1 MELALPFNSRKI
13 TFELPLSPG
22 NLAIARRPP
31 RPEPAD
37 WAELAERALNS
48 PIGAQPLQKGELAGK
63 SVAVLLQPSLADAAQ
78 IILPHVIDLL
88 EQASAARI
96 VIIGCCSP
104 LPPSP
109 TPPILS
115 SPFLARFV
123 QHDPVTSESAF
134 RGFSALGTPIF
145 INKAAAEADVRI
157 AVGSVQ
163 PHPWLGY
170 SGGCGAIIPGIAA
183 APTLIRHLSL
193 CFSLNSSCGRLGDNP
208 ARLDAEYAATVV
220 GLDFILDFVLTL
232 DGKPVAAFAGDP
244 IRAHRAAVNSGDK
257 LVWGAELGGLAD
269 AAIASPGEEE
279 ESGRGGDGESGR
291 VGEGESGRV
300 GEGESGRVGEG
311 EIGRVGEGEIGGEGV
326 FDPRTLDFIA
336 AGVKP
341 RGTIVL
347 LAGPGHLPV
356 PDDPFERELL
366 AMPVPELAA
375 LFEKRDWPGDAE
387 APLDR
392 LLAILRTWALRRIFF
407 SRDVHLVGSELSG
420 DELDRLN
427 AAQYASI
434 EEAIEPMLV
443 LGGKNARVALVPD
456 AASTLCLA
464 ELH

>member
-269 AAIASPGEEE
+269 AAIASPGDAANE
-279 ESGRGGDGESGR
+279 
-291 VGEGESGRV
+291 EGEPDEQAGAFSPNLERGV
-300 GEGESGRVGEG
+300 
-311 EIGRVGEGEIGGEGV
+311 GGEGV
-326 FDPRTLDFIA
+326 FDPCTLDFIA

-347 LAGPGHLPV
+347 LAGTGHLPV
-356 PDDPFERELL
+356 PDDPFECELL

-375 LFEKRDWPGDAE
+375 LFEKRDWPADSE
-387 APLDR
+387 ASLDR
-392 LLAILRTWALRRIFF
+392 LLAILRMWAVRRIFF
-407 SRDVHLVGSELSG
+407 SRDVHLVGSTLSS

-427 AAQYASI
+427 AAQDASI

>member
-269 AAIASPGEEE
+269 AAIASPGDAANE
-279 ESGRGGDGESGR
+279 
-291 VGEGESGRV
+291 EGEPDEQAGAVSPNLERGV
-300 GEGESGRVGEG
+300 
-311 EIGRVGEGEIGGEGV
+311 GGEGV
-326 FDPRTLDFIA
+326 FDPCTLDFIA

-347 LAGPGHLPV
+347 LAGTGHLPV
-356 PDDPFERELL
+356 PDDPFECELL

-375 LFEKRDWPGDAE
+375 LFEKRDWPADSE
-387 APLDR
+387 ASLDR
-392 LLAILRTWALRRIFF
+392 LLAILRMWAVRRIFF
-407 SRDVHLVGSELSG
+407 SRDVHLVGSTLSS

-427 AAQYASI
+427 AAQDASI